1 MKVRGVKKKADS
13 RASKDMEIPSLEV
26 LERELERIQDRDDC
40 VRLLGNMVFFLLAA
54 AAASVLVMLLWL
66 PVLQINGTSMEDTLK
81 SGDLVVAVNGSRYKA
96 GDVIAFNYNSS
107 ILVKRVIALSGDWV
121 DIDGDGNVYVNE
133 KLLDEPYVSE
143 KALGKCSIEFPC
155 RVQAGRVF
163 VLGDHRTVSIDSR
176 SSAVGCVEKKDVM
189 GEVLLR
195 IWPLSK
201 IGFIK

>member
-1 MKVRGVKKKADS
+1 VKARDNKRGMGS
-13 RASKDMEIPSLEV
+13 RKFRDMEVPPLE
-26 LERELERIQDRDDC
+26 LMEKELERIQDRDDHI
-40 VRLLGNMVFFLLAA
+40 RLLRNMVFFLLVVAA
-54 AAASVLVMLLWL
+54 ATVLTMLLLL
-66 PVLQINGTSMEDTLK
+66 PVLQINGSSMEDTLQ
-81 SGDLVVAVNGSRYKA
+81 SGDLAVAVNGSRYKA

-143 KALGKCSIEFPC
+143 KALGKSNIKFPC
-155 RVQAGRVF
+155 RIQEGHVF

-176 SSAVGCVEKKDVM
+176 NSAVGCVEQKDVM
-189 GEVLLR
+189 GEVLFR
-195 IWPLSK
+195 IWPLQK